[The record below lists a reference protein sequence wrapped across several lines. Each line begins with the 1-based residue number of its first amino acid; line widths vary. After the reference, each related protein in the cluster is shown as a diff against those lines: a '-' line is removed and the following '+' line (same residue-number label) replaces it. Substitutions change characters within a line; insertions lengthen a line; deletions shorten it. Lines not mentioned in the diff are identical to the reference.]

1 MASFS
6 IGFTGFDREDPLVAV
21 GALKLGEEH
30 EYFES
35 VLGFWGI
42 DDYKAIWAAGL
53 KRLLAGA
60 RISCLATSVT
70 DPANANFVEVW
81 PLYRE
86 ESVVYAQNH
95 LMFLDQLP
103 HEFDPAA
110 PWQCIRPRS
119 VVDEDGDRISE
130 WRVSIDD
137 IGEFLGSSA

>member
-21 GALKLGEEH
+21 GVLKLGAQH

-35 VLGFWGI
+35 VLGFWE
-42 DDYKAIWAAGL
+42 K
-53 KRLLAGA
+53 
-60 RISCLATSVT
+60 
-70 DPANANFVEVW
+70 
-81 PLYRE
+81 
-86 ESVVYAQNH
+86 
-95 LMFLDQLP
+95 LP